1 MASYS
6 AAARSAKPDLYQQV
20 TTRIVEALERGVVPW
35 RCPWDRY
42 RGLPRN
48 LTSGKDY
55 RGVNVFLLSL
65 VRHCS
70 GYESPYWL
78 TCKQAQAAGG
88 HVRKGEKGTGV
99 VFWKWFDKDT
109 GRTDD
114 DGEPVKDRL
123 PVLRHYTVFNV
134 DQCDGIEPPE
144 TEGVSRHDWQPLA
157 ECERVVETMP
167 DRPEVREGTGRACYI
182 PSADRVEMPHRHRFA
197 QPEAWYGTLFHELT
211 HATGHEK
218 RLNRRPSDDKCGRV
232 WIVNEAHLLTP
243 RVVGEFLTLLE
254 ALPAHVAIVF
264 TTKVE
269 GDSLFSDEQIDSHP
283 FKSRCQCIGLA
294 QRGIAEPFAE
304 RCRAIA
310 LAEGLDGKPVSAYV
324 RLLQDCRNN
333 MRATG

>member
-6 AAARSAKPDLYQQV
+6 AAARSAKPDLYESV
-20 TTRIVEALERGVVPW
+20 TSRIIEALDNGAVPW

-65 VRHCS
+65 VRHCT
-70 GYESPYWL
+70 GYESPFWL
-78 TCKQAQAAGG
+78 TYKQAKEHGG

-109 GRTDD
+109 GRTND

-144 TEGVSRHDWQPLA
+144 TANVSRHDWQPLA
-157 ECERVVETMP
+157 ECERIVETMP
-167 DRPEVREGTGRACYI
+167 DRPEIREGTGRACYI

-211 HATGHEK
+211 HSTGHEK
-218 RLNRRPSDDKCGRV
+218 RINRRASDDVRAFGDADYSREELVAEMGAAFLCGHV
-232 WIVNEAHLLTP
+232 GIDGATLDQSAAYLKGWIDVL
-243 RVVGEFLTLLE
+243 
-254 ALPAHVAIVF
+254 
-264 TTKVE
+264 K
-269 GDSLFSDEQIDSHP
+269 GDS
-283 FKSRCQCIGLA
+283 RMVVTAAA
-294 QRGIAEPFAE
+294 QAQKAADFI
-304 RCRAIA
+304 
-310 LAEGLDGKPVSAYV
+310 LDRKFE
-324 RLLQDCRNN
+324 D
-333 MRATG
+333 

>member
-78 TCKQAQAAGG
+78 TYKQTQAAGG

-167 DRPEVREGTGRACYI
+167 DRPEVREGTDRACYI

-218 RLNRRPSDDKCGRV
+218 RLNRRPSDEPRAFGDPDYSREELVAEMGAAFLCGHCGIDNATLDQSAAYLKG
-232 WIVNEAHLLTP
+232 WIDVLQ
-243 RVVGEFLTLLE
+243 
-254 ALPAHVAIVF
+254 
-264 TTKVE
+264 
-269 GDSLFSDEQIDSHP
+269 GDSRLVVTAA
-283 FKSRCQCIGLA
+283 A
-294 QRGIAEPFAE
+294 QA
-304 RCRAIA
+304 
-310 LAEGLDGKPVSAYV
+310 
-324 RLLQDCRNN
+324 
-333 MRATG
+333 